1 MNKLTIILAM
11 LVLVLSSGIV
21 FLIKENNKNL
31 ESISRL
37 NDNVSI
43 LNTSNENLKFKESE
57 LRKYLQDLNTTHK
70 KEVDS
75 ILSAHKVKISQLKKY
90 QKLTVS
96 TIDLD
101 TATVNFKDIKL
112 VNDTLYVMPYER
124 VTECVSVSGRVISKD
139 KSTQLFIDSIR
150 SENVIYQTI
159 SYKKTFWDWLFGRV
173 GKEVVKLSSK
183 CGGVEN
189 SELEVID

>member
-1 MNKLTIILAM
+1 MNKLIIILAM

-21 FLIKENNKNL
+21 FLIKENNENL

-37 NDNVSI
+37 SDNISI
-43 LNTSNENLKFKESE
+43 LNTSNENLKFKETE
-57 LRKYLQDLNTTHK
+57 LKKYLQDLNTIHK

-75 ILSAHKVKISQLKKY
+75 ILSVHKVKVSQLKKY

-101 TATVNFKDIKL
+101 TATVNFKDTIPIM
-112 VNDTLYVMPYER
+112 DSLYVMPYER
-124 VTECVSVSGRVISKD
+124 VSECVSVSGRVISKD

-159 SYKKTFWDWLFGRV
+159 SYKKTFWDWIFGRK

-183 CGGVEN
+183 CGTVEN
-189 SELEVID
+189 SELEVIE

>member
-1 MNKLTIILAM
+1 M
-11 LVLVLSSGIV
+11 LVLILSSGIV

-159 SYKKTFWDWLFGRV
+159 SYKKTFWDWIFGRV

-183 CGGVEN
+183 CGTVKN
-189 SELEVID
+189 SEIEVID

>member
-1 MNKLTIILAM
+1 MNKLIIILTM
-11 LVLVLSSGIV
+11 LVRVLSSGIV

-37 NDNVSI
+37 NDNVSV

-57 LRKYLQDLNTTHK
+57 LRKYLEDLNTTHK

-75 ILSAHKVKISQLKKY
+75 ILSVHKVKVSQLKKY

-101 TATVNFKDIKL
+101 TAAVNFKEVKL
-112 VNDTLYVMPYER
+112 VDDSLYVMPYER
-124 VTECVSVSGRVISKD
+124 VSECVSVSGRVISKD

-150 SENVIYQTI
+150 NENVIYQTI
-159 SYKKTFWDWLFGRV
+159 SYKKTFWDWLFRRV

-183 CGGVEN
+183 CGTVEN

>member
-1 MNKLTIILAM
+1 M

-21 FLIKENNKNL
+21 FLIKENNENL

-37 NDNVSI
+37 NDNVSV
-43 LNTSNENLKFKESE
+43 LNTSNEHLKFKESE
-57 LRKYLQDLNTTHK
+57 LKEYLQDLNTTHK

-75 ILSAHKVKISQLKKY
+75 ILSVHKVKISQLKKY

-101 TATVNFKDIKL
+101 TATVNFKEVKL
-112 VNDTLYVMPYER
+112 VDDSLYVMPYER

-139 KSTQLFIDSIR
+139 KTTQLFIDSIR
-150 SENVIYQTI
+150 SENIIYQTI

-173 GKEVVKLSSK
+173 GKEVVRVSSK
-183 CGGVEN
+183 CGSVEN